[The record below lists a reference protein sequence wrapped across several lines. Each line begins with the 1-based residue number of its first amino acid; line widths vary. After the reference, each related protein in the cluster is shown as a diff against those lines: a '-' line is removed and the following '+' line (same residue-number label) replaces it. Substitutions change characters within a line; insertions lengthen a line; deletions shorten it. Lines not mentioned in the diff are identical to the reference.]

1 MTQPALTKDT
11 PFARSYA
18 REVLQITRGKGVYLW
33 DANGT
38 RYLDL
43 GSGIAVNA
51 FGYGD
56 RGLAGVVAKQMKDLI
71 HVSNLYATPP
81 ALDLGYRLLEFAG
94 TVGRAPFTGV
104 HFGNSGSEANEGAIK
119 YARLYAHET
128 RGPGHHKILSFDH
141 AFHGRTMGSL
151 SATPKEAYRKKFE
164 PLVPGFETIP
174 FNDIA
179 ALEATLDNTFAA
191 VIVEPVQGEGGLKPI
206 TPEFAAALNEITA
219 RHDVLLIADE
229 IQTGLGRLGDFFGS
243 TAPGLTPDIVT
254 LSKPLAAGLPLSA
267 TLIPDRVNSLVS
279 PGDHGTT
286 FGGGPVTSRAALYV
300 LERLTAPGFIDAVR
314 QRAESLD
321 AGLTALQSRFEFV
334 GELRG
339 RGMLRGLEIT
349 LEEHQD
355 TLFPEIIPLARNR
368 GLLILRS
375 GENVIRI
382 APPLIIS
389 EKELQQGLSLLTDT
403 LTEIEKRR
411 TP

>member
-1 MTQPALTKDT
+1 MTQAALTTDT
-11 PFARSYA
+11 PFARNYS
-18 REVLQITRGKGVYLW
+18 REVLQIVKGKGVYLW

-38 RYLDL
+38 KYLDL

-56 RGLAGVVAKQMKDLI
+56 KRLAGAVARQMKELI

-81 ALDLGYRLLEFAG
+81 ALELGYRLLEFAG
-94 TVGRAPFTGV
+94 PVGRAPFTGV
-104 HFGNSGSEANEGAIK
+104 HFGNSGSEANEAAIK

-128 RGPGHHKILSFDH
+128 RGTGNHKILSFEH
-141 AFHGRTMGSL
+141 AFHGRTMGAL

-164 PLVPGFETIP
+164 PLVPGFETTP

-179 ALEATLDNTFAA
+179 ALEATLDGTFAA
-191 VIVEPVQGEGGLKPI
+191 VIVEPVQGEGGLTPI
-206 TPEFAAALNEITA
+206 TPEFAAALNELTA
-219 RHDVLLIADE
+219 RYDVLLVADE
-229 IQTGLGRLGDFFGS
+229 IQTGLGRLGNFFGS
-243 TAPGLTPDIVT
+243 TAAGLEPDIVT

-267 TLIPDRVNSLVS
+267 TLIPDRVNGLVS

-300 LERLTAPGFIDAVR
+300 LERLTAPGFIESVR
-314 QRAESLD
+314 ARADSLEK
-321 AGLTALQSRFEFV
+321 GLKAIQSRFECV
-334 GELRG
+334 GGLRG
-339 RGMLRGLEIT
+339 RGMLRGLEVN
-349 LEEHQD
+349 LGGDQEK
-355 TLFPEIIPLARNR
+355 LFPEILPAARDR

-389 EKELQQGLSLLTDT
+389 ETELQQGLSLLTET
-403 LTEIEKRR
+403 LAEIEKRSQS
-411 TP
+411 